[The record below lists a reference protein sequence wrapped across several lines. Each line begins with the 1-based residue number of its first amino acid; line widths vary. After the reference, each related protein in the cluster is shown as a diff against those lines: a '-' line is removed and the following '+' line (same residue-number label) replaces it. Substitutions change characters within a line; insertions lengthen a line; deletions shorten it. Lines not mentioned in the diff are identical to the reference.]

1 LSAEPLPI
9 TAEEC
14 VIRSTHRQKGR
25 TEWLAPG
32 QGAVRQLHYG
42 RVILDAGQA
51 IAFDTGGRETG
62 LIALGGAASIAV
74 ASESFS
80 LTPYDALYIPRD
92 STVRISAADGCDL
105 AEVSA
110 PVSGN
115 YPLQFVRFA
124 QVRQDPALH
133 FIAGGANTT
142 RDLNILIGRNVQA
155 GRILAGVTF
164 SEPGHWTSWPP
175 HEHARMLEEA
185 YLYIN
190 MPAPAWGIQ
199 LVYTDPQK
207 PELAVVVR
215 EGDCVVMPAGYHPNV
230 AAPGG
235 SIGFLWMMAA
245 HRETEDRQFGVVNV
259 QPEYAAAGSG
269 LEASQAGPK

>member
-14 VIRSTHRQKGR
+14 VVRATHRKKGR

-42 RVILDAGQA
+42 RVILDPGQA
-51 IAFDTGGRETG
+51 LTFSTGGRETG
-62 LIALGGAASIAV
+62 LIALGGAASVTV
-74 ASESFS
+74 ASETF
-80 LTPYDALYIPRD
+80 LLMQYDALYVPRD
-92 STVRISAADGCDL
+92 SSVCISTAEGCDL

-110 PVSGN
+110 PVSGA
-115 YPLQFVRFA
+115 YPIQFVPFTD
-124 QVRQDPALH
+124 VRKDPALH

-142 RDLNILIGRNVQA
+142 RDLNILIGKNVQA
-155 GRILAGVTF
+155 GRIMAGVTF

-199 LVYTDPQK
+199 LVYTDPRK
-207 PELAVVVR
+207 PELAVVVH

-245 HRETEDRQFGVVNV
+245 HRETEDRQFGLVNV
-259 QPEYAAAGSG
+259 QPEYAAGGSG
-269 LEASQAGPK
+269 LEASQAVPK

>member
-1 LSAEPLPI
+1 LSAHTLPI

-14 VIRSTHRQKGR
+14 VIRATHRRKGR
-25 TEWLAPG
+25 SEWLAPG
-32 QGAVRQLHYG
+32 HGAVRQLHYG
-42 RVILDAGQA
+42 RVILDALQTLT
-51 IAFDTGGRETG
+51 FDTGGRETG
-62 LIALGGAASIAV
+62 LIALGGAASVAV
-74 ASESFS
+74 ASESFT
-80 LTPYDALYIPRD
+80 LAPYDALYVPRD
-92 STVRISAADGCDL
+92 STVRITTAEGCDL

-115 YPLQFVRFA
+115 YPLQFVPFA
-124 QVRQDPALH
+124 QVRQNPALH
-133 FIAGGANTT
+133 FIAGGANNT
-142 RDLNILIGRNVQA
+142 RDLNILIGRNVEA

-199 LVYTDPQK
+199 LVYTDPTE

-259 QPEYAAAGSG
+259 QPEYAASGSG
-269 LEASQAGPK
+269 LEASQAGRK